1 MARLL
6 EQLIARD
13 PAREALVD
21 DVGSTT
27 WAELNRRVDRLVHA
41 LRERGLEPGSRVALL
56 SGNRREFYEVLLA
69 CLHGAWT
76 LVPVNW
82 HLAPEEVAYVLDDA
96 GAGAVVADGRFARLA
111 ADAVAMASARPR
123 ARALVVVGPAGDG
136 FEAYEEVL
144 AAAAAGEPADQA
156 AGSVMYYTSGTTGH
170 PKGVRYTAAE
180 VGGSIDELAASVVR
194 LPIALGVP
202 SEGTT
207 LVCGPA
213 YHSAQLAFSQF
224 PLLHGS
230 RLVATHGFDAASV
243 LNLLARHQVT
253 NVHLVPTQFV
263 RLLGL
268 PDEQRAAFDP
278 SALVQVFHGAAP
290 CPPDV
295 KRRMIEWWGP
305 RITEYYGATETGF
318 MSMASSQE
326 WLARPGTVGRPTP
339 TMEVAVVTDD
349 GKVLGPG
356 EEGQLWFRSRVGAD
370 FAYHNAPQKTEGA
383 HLDGMMSVGDIG
395 WADEEGYLYLSDR
408 KIDMIISGGVNIYP
422 AEIEGVLASHPSVQD
437 VAVFGVPND
446 EFGEEVKA
454 VVQPSA
460 AAPAGPELAEALTAY
475 AREHLAGFKVPR
487 SVDFVDALP
496 RTETG
501 KLQKRILREPYW
513 AGSGRRI

>member
-6 EQLIARD
+6 AHLVTRD
-13 PAREALVD
+13 PARVALVD

-27 WAELNRRVDRLVHA
+27 WEELDHRVDRLVHA
-41 LRERGLEPGSRVALL
+41 LRARGLESGDRVALV
-56 SGNRREFYEVLLA
+56 SGNRRELYEVLLA

-82 HLAPEEVAYVLDDA
+82 HLAAEEVAYVLDDA
-96 GAGAVVADGRFARLA
+96 GAAAVVADGRFARLA
-111 ADAVAMASARPR
+111 ADAVALASGPR
-123 ARALVVVGPAGDG
+123 RALLVVGPAADG
-136 FEAYEEVL
+136 FEAYEEVV
-144 AAAAAGEPADQA
+144 ASAAAGEPDGQA

-170 PKGVRYTAAE
+170 PKGVRYTASE
-180 VGGSIDELAASVVR
+180 VGGSIDELAESVVR
-194 LPIALGVP
+194 LPIGLGIP

-230 RLVATHGFDAASV
+230 RVVTTHGFDAASV
-243 LNLLARHQVT
+243 LDLLTRHQIT
-253 NVHLVPTQFV
+253 NVHLVPTQLI

-268 PDEQRAAFDP
+268 ADEVRAAFDP

-290 CPPDV
+290 CPPEV

-318 MSMASSQE
+318 LSMASSQE
-326 WLARPGTVGRPTP
+326 WVERPGTVGRPTP
-339 TMEVAVVTDD
+339 TMEVAVVGDD
-349 GKVLGPG
+349 GAILGPR

-370 FAYHNAPQKTEGA
+370 FAYHNAPQKTDGA
-383 HLDGMMSVGDIG
+383 HLHGMMSVGDIG

-422 AEIEGVLASHPSVQD
+422 AEIEGVLAAHPSVED

-454 VVQPSA
+454 VVQPTASA
-460 AAPAGPELAEALTAY
+460 SGSPELAEALTDY
-475 AREHLAGFKVPR
+475 ARQHLAGFKVPR